1 MLKIMFGSSLSSLI
15 RAEDEDNLVL
25 LDLSYL
31 YNQIIQVYFVDL
43 SYRKKKRISEVLV
56 LFC

>member
-25 LDLSYL
+25 LDLSL
-31 YNQIIQVYFVDL
+31 
-43 SYRKKKRISEVLV
+43 LV
-56 LFC
+56 QSDNTSLLC